1 MFVLKVIR
9 NPIVFRRIQK
19 LKLVKE
25 RCVSYQTI
33 HICSA
38 INTSEN
44 YESRNQSLEHF
55 IQHLEKNPQEKYV
68 AINEGIV
75 PILKNIE
82 SSSSSENTVIENAR
96 LALTLLGYTNKPK
109 SNGIRSKYI
118 CSIFILFF

>member
-82 SSSSSENTVIENAR
+82 SSSGENTVIENAR

-109 SNGIRSKYI
+109 SNGIRSKYN
-118 CSIFILFF
+118 CNRFNFFF